1 MSERHLK
8 SIVSGKRYQRT
19 QDQGRDLGGKDEKQ
33 VPGGYPDPKTGKGKK
48 MEERVG

>member
-33 VPGGYPDPKTGKGKK
+33 VPGGLS
-48 MEERVG
+48 